1 MIRAFLVLVAVVAA
15 VALSACGVL
24 ALNIPQPITEK
35 PLIEPLPFV
44 VGVYYS
50 PQMRDYVVRAKLSA
64 ESSHKIKRKLG
75 EPSVEMLRRSFEA
88 MFDTV
93 VELEDW
99 PPLGPLDPRIAGV
112 IVPSIEDSEIVFTK
126 IGTTPPLLKTRR
138 FGPGLSR

>member
-1 MIRAFLVLVAVVAA
+1 
-15 VALSACGVL
+15 
-24 ALNIPQPITEK
+24 
-35 PLIEPLPFV
+35 
-44 VGVYYS
+44 
-50 PQMRDYVVRAKLSA
+50 MRDYFVRAKLSS

-126 IGTTPPLLKTRR
+126 IGTTPDRGSKVIYRLATFESPRKSTSSFSISTLQRY
-138 FGPGLSR
+138 

>member
-1 MIRAFLVLVAVVAA
+1 
-15 VALSACGVL
+15 
-24 ALNIPQPITEK
+24 
-35 PLIEPLPFV
+35 
-44 VGVYYS
+44 
-50 PQMRDYVVRAKLSA
+50 MRDYFVRAKLSS
-64 ESSHKIKRKLG
+64 ESTNKTKRRLG

-126 IGTTPPLLKTRR
+126 IGTTPDRGSKVIYRLDLFDTQGKRTSSSLIRD
-138 FGPGLSR
+138 LI